1 MIFDKDAETT
11 IKTSFG
17 SPLTPYTKII
27 QNECKLK
34 YKN

>member
-11 IKTSFG
+11 IKTSFD

-27 QNECKLK
+27 PNES
-34 YKN
+34 